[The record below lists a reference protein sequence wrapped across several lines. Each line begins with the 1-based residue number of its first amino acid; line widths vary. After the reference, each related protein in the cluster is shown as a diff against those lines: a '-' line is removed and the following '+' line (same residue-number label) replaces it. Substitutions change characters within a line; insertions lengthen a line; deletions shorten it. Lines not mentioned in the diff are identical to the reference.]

1 MEALS
6 GENLPGWVAAY
17 FEIAHLKQLYR
28 QGWLRRGIPR
38 ERCES
43 VAEHTFG
50 TALLA
55 WWLAQAYFPDLDS
68 VRVLRLALLHDLGE
82 VYAGD
87 LIPEEGVPP
96 AEKHPRELESVQK
109 IFAKLPEGKLYLQLW
124 LEFEEGSTPEARFVH
139 QVDRLEMALQASL
152 YEVQGYSRMQEF
164 FDTAGADL
172 QGTPL
177 DELFLAVLK
186 SRRSDDQG

>member
-1 MEALS
+1 METLGGEDLLS
-6 GENLPGWVAAY
+6 WIAAY
-17 FEIAHLKQLYR
+17 FEIAQLKQLYR

-50 TALLA
+50 TAMLA

-96 AEKHPRELESVQK
+96 AEKHARELQSVQK

-124 LEFEEGSTPEARFVH
+124 LEFEGGSTPEARFVH

-152 YEVQGYSRMQEF
+152 YEYQGYRGLQEF

>member
-1 MEALS
+1 MDALQ
-6 GENLPGWVAAY
+6 GELPGWVAAY

-28 QGWLRRGIPR
+28 QGWLRKGIHR
-38 ERCES
+38 ERCKS

-96 AEKHPRELESVQK
+96 AEKHHRELESLQK

-124 LEFEEGSTPEARFVH
+124 LEFEEGSTSQR
-139 QVDRLEMALQASL
+139 RAS
-152 YEVQGYSRMQEF
+152 STRWTAWRWRCKPACTKF
-164 FDTAGADL
+164 RATAGCRNSS
-172 QGTPL
+172 TR
-177 DELFLAVLK
+177 LAQTCRVP
-186 SRRSDDQG
+186 R

>member
-1 MEALS
+1 MKGHGLS
-6 GENLPGWVAAY
+6 VDSFHGENLPGWIAAY

-96 AEKHPRELESVQK
+96 AEKHARELESVQK

-124 LEFEEGSTPEARFVH
+124 LEFEEGSTPEG
-139 QVDRLEMALQASL
+139 ALRPPGGPPGDGAASQPVRSSGL
-152 YEVQGYSRMQEF
+152 PRAAGILRYSRRRP
-164 FDTAGADL
+164 AGY
-172 QGTPL
+172 P
-177 DELFLAVLK
+177 V
-186 SRRSDDQG
+186 R